1 MKKTIKCW
9 IEVYKGGGDTPNVCL
24 IKPTARELKNNKEF
38 GYKTYEAV
46 IILGKE
52 LK

>member
-1 MKKTIKCW
+1 MKKKIECW
-9 IEVYKGGGDTPNVCL
+9 IEINENDVDFNICRR
-24 IKPTARELKNNKEF
+24 KPTARELKNNKEF

-52 LK
+52 IKK